1 MNANPPGESSL
12 SNGLSSLMAAA
23 GHFYWTPSGFPEKW
37 PEIWPSHSIALV
49 FAHFALPRKHQS
61 EQPGRKQK
69 SGRVPEAASAC
80 QALYVFFGGVA
91 AHWMSGD
98 FSMHYGWIWYH
109 PTAKKPAAVLPRKS
123 SLFQTKG
130 VPCKGQTQFGR
141 SKMYWAAE
149 RTLPRQEITQ
159 LELEAWSEGQQ
170 KGHKAAK
177 RSTQSG
183 LDFWNLNTSKA
194 WCRPVPKA
202 STSQSR
208 L

>member
-80 QALYVFFGGVA
+80 QALYVFLVESQPIGCRGISACTMGGFDITQQQRNQRLFCRESHRCFKQKGSHAKVRHNLA
-91 AHWMSGD
+91 GRKCIELLNEP
-98 FSMHYGWIWYH
+98 YL
-109 PTAKKPAAVLPRKS
+109 AKKSPNSNLKPEVRVNKRATKPRS
-123 SLFQTKG
+123 
-130 VPCKGQTQFGR
+130 
-141 SKMYWAAE
+141 
-149 RTLPRQEITQ
+149 
-159 LELEAWSEGQQ
+159 EALN
-170 KGHKAAK
+170 
-177 RSTQSG
+177 RG
-183 LDFWNLNTSKA
+183 LTFET
-194 WCRPVPKA
+194 
-202 STSQSR
+202 
-208 L
+208 